1 LGGTP
6 LNMLNHIQI
15 RNFAI
20 VDELSI
26 DFSDGMSALTGETGA
41 GKSILLNAINL
52 CLGDRADSNNIRHGE
67 DRAEI
72 SASFNIDPES
82 PAYHWLHE
90 QEIDQGEECLIR
102 RVINREGRSK
112 GFINGSP
119 MPMQSLKELGEMLV
133 DIHGQH
139 EHQSLLKRDIQR
151 QLIDDYAGNDNLLDS
166 LKKNHRLWRQK
177 NSQLDTLKQSANERQ
192 SRLELLHYQVEELN
206 KLELQP
212 SEFSALSEEQ
222 SKLANA
228 EKLQTTTQQC
238 LHQLYEN
245 EQNNIH
251 QSLSQTTR
259 SLEELIAADP
269 KLKNITDMLNNAT
282 IQIQESSSDLRD
294 YVENIELDPKQL
306 SQVDERLGLIMEL
319 SRKHQV
325 KPNEL
330 TALHSQLTEELSNI
344 NTADKNLGLLQNELN
359 ELEKQYHNIAN
370 QLSAQRTK
378 AAKQLNKKV
387 TSTIRELGMPSI
399 EFSIRFDKADTPE
412 INANGYEKIEFMISP
427 NPGQPEQPLRKI
439 ASGGELSRISLA
451 IQTALAD
458 ATHIPTLIYDE
469 VDAGIGGPT
478 AEVVGKKL
486 RALGNKG
493 QVFCITHLA
502 QVASQAHHHL
512 HVSKQISKNNT
523 SSSILQLDEQQ
534 RINETARMLG
544 GIEITDQ
551 SLSHAR
557 EMISL
562 AQTEKRSKRKQA

>member
-1 LGGTP
+1 
-6 LNMLNHIQI
+6 MLNHIQI